1 VISQLRQEINQY
13 RMKALEYDELKQNLE
28 QLEQRFRQDVTQNVI
43 SFSNIFRLLKHSL
56 SNQE

>member
-1 VISQLRQEINQY
+1 
-13 RMKALEYDELKQNLE
+13 MKALEYDELKQNLE